1 MNKVYRPRTQW
12 TPEMEAEL
20 LACDDRKAFAAQ
32 YGLSMC
38 TVDGRYY
45 KLKRRSPDAR
55 PAGASKAIK
64 SLSGP
69 RSRKAKL

>member
-1 MNKVYRPRTQW
+1 
-12 TPEMEAEL
+12 MEAEL
-20 LACDDRKAFAAQ
+20 LACDDRKAFAAR

-55 PAGASKAIK
+55 PAGASKALK